1 MPGVTSS
8 SSAPDAGDA
17 RGSDPRVGDGR
28 AERLRA
34 ARRAGGSEPPF
45 LPSSWTGA
53 LIVMAVVGACVWGVQ
68 IVNATVHYRLD
79 RFGLRPRE
87 VRGLW
92 GVLTAPFLHESYRHM
107 LSDTAP
113 LVAIGWLLLLSGVR
127 TWLTVSAVVIVVGGF
142 ATWLVARHG
151 LVVGSGGL
159 VFGWL
164 GYLIA
169 RAYFS
174 RKARWIAA
182 AVVVLFFFGTL
193 LSNLLPSEHVSWES
207 HACGFLV
214 GIGTGAALHPRK
226 RGEGRGRGVADA
238 APSG

>member
-1 MPGVTSS
+1 MTSS
-8 SSAPDAGDA
+8 ATPAAGPNEPR
-17 RGSDPRVGDGR
+17 RG
-28 AERLRA
+28 LRGF
-34 ARRAGGSEPPF
+34 RRGGSEPPF
-45 LPSSWTGA
+45 DPSSWTGA
-53 LIVMAVVGACVWGVQ
+53 LIVMAVVGAAVWTVQ
-68 IVNATVHYRLD
+68 IVNAGAHYRLD

-92 GVLTAPFLHESYRHM
+92 GVIASPFLHESYRHM

-127 TWLTVSAVVIVVGGF
+127 TWLIVTAAVIIVGGF

-151 LVVGSGGL
+151 LIVGSGGL

-174 RKARWIAA
+174 RKVRWIVS

-193 LSNLLPSEHVSWES
+193 LSNLVPSEHVSWES
-207 HACGFLV
+207 HLCGFLA
-214 GIGTGAALHPRK
+214 GIAIGAALHPR
-226 RGEGRGRGVADA
+226 RRSAARSRGVGDA
-238 APSG
+238 APTG

>member
-1 MPGVTSS
+1 VTSS
-8 SSAPDAGDA
+8 AGPDEPP
-17 RGSDPRVGDGR
+17 RG
-28 AERLRA
+28 LRST
-34 ARRAGGSEPPF
+34 GSGSESPF
-45 LPSSWTGA
+45 GPSSWSGA
-53 LIVMAVVGACVWGVQ
+53 LIAMVVAGAAVWAVQ
-68 IVNATVHYRLD
+68 IVNAALHYRLD

-87 VRGLW
+87 VRGLC

-113 LVAIGWLLLLSGVR
+113 LIAIGWLLMLSGVR
-127 TWLTVSAVVIVVGGF
+127 TWLIVTAAVIVVGGL
-142 ATWLVARHG
+142 ATWLVARGG
-151 LVVGSGGL
+151 LIVGSGGL

-174 RKARWIAA
+174 RKLRWIVA

-207 HACGFLV
+207 HVCGFLA
-214 GIGTGAALHPRK
+214 GIATGAALHPR
-226 RGEGRGRGVADA
+226 RGGAGRTGAVGQASA
-238 APSG
+238 TG